1 MRSLGRPLAA
11 RFSLVL
17 PFLVATACGGPA
29 GGGFGTG
36 AGGGGQSFAPSPW
49 PVENRQFGAA
59 EGILED
65 TVVGFSTDES
75 QNRWVA
81 THQALYLLRPG
92 ETRFR
97 RYDAR
102 AGLHLQT
109 NPVRYCDD
117 WAPDRACPLYGG
129 AADPGITEITG
140 GGPNEVFV
148 GYAGN
153 TDGTQEFDDPNRHS
167 GKLDRVRLKGD
178 GTLSVDRIDLV
189 SGVSVQFWHDRTVE
203 RLVYD
208 HVRHAHEL
216 YVGTN
221 HGVTRLLPDRYRA
234 PRPGEWFNDVNKEY
248 MADHLHPRVCY
259 HAACT
264 ADESNQRIGDWRG
277 IALSPDG
284 DLWVAGKWT
293 AGKIRWTANPIDW
306 YARPGQ
312 QAFAFAFGDPYP
324 LPGASAGFV
333 NEPVFRVPL
342 EGDTVSLSAVAV
354 GKDGRVWFSS
364 DPWNP
369 ADPALGV
376 AVWDGK
382 TFRSLDPQQ
391 DLGMAEQVVTDIA
404 ALPDGRLAFAGG
416 STGLVLYD
424 PESGKRTALRGRG
437 FLPDDRVLRLEV
449 DARAEPFALHV
460 ATKSGAAVL
469 RKLP

>member
-1 MRSLGRPLAA
+1 MPALGCAALLLAA
-11 RFSLVL
+11 
-17 PFLVATACGGPA
+17 AAACAPQA
-29 GGGFGTG
+29 GGGLGFGGNG
-36 AGGGGQSFAPSPW
+36 AGPAFPKSPW

-59 EGILED
+59 DGIAESM
-65 TVVGFSTDES
+65 VVGFSTDET

-81 THQALYLLRPG
+81 TPQALYLLRPG

-97 RYDAR
+97 RYEGS
-102 AGLHLQT
+102 AGLHLQS
-109 NPVRYCDD
+109 NPVAYCDT
-117 WAPDRACPLYGG
+117 WAPDHACPILGG
-129 AADPGITEITG
+129 AVDPGITEITG

-153 TDGTQEFDDPNRHS
+153 SDGSQEFDDPNRHT
-167 GKLDRVRLKGD
+167 GKLDRVRLNGD
-178 GTLSVDRIDLV
+178 GTLSVDRIDFV
-189 SGVSVQFWHDRTVE
+189 SGSTVQFWHDRTVE
-203 RLVYD
+203 RLLYD
-208 HVRHAHEL
+208 HVHHAHEL

-221 HGVTRLLPDRYRA
+221 HGVTRILPDRYRA

-259 HAACT
+259 HAPCT
-264 ADESNQRIGDWRG
+264 SNESNQRMGDWRG
-277 IALSPDG
+277 LAVAPDG

-293 AGKIRWTANPIDW
+293 AGKIRWTQNPIDW

-312 QAFAFAFGDPYP
+312 QAFALAFGDPYP
-324 LPGASAGFV
+324 QPGNPDFL

-354 GKDGRVWFSS
+354 ATDGRVWFGS
-364 DPWNP
+364 DPWSP

-382 TFRSLDPQQ
+382 AFHPLDPQR
-391 DLGMAEQVVTDIA
+391 DLGMAEQSVRDIA
-404 ALPDGRLAFAGG
+404 ALPDGRLVFAGQ

-424 PESGKRTALRGRG
+424 PASRARKVLRGRG

-449 DARAEPFALHV
+449 DARSEPFALYV

-469 RKLP
+469 RTLP